1 MHPVTKTK
9 SIAIFQVP
17 NFNPIRAYKYLKSYY
32 NIMTLRA
39 RIYFFNLFTFYF
51 VLIDPHFWSCATLYG
66 KLLNILHQYICSALL
81 FLGPLFGY
89 YTANILFIVFAVA
102 GWRIYGSCFLT
113 VETNRVC
120 DDPQNTRFHNCPYQ
134 VKRLATIISGS
145 DITSDKISSSIDH
158 SVLALIVLYNLYM
171 LYRTYYK

>member
-1 MHPVTKTK
+1 MHIPSNPKN
-9 SIAIFQVP
+9 IAIFQ
-17 NFNPIRAYKYLKSYY
+17 NPIRAYKYLKSYY
-32 NIMTLRA
+32 IIMTPLA
-39 RIYFFNLFTFYF
+39 RTYFFNLFTLYF

-89 YTANILFIVFAVA
+89 YTANILLIVFAVA
-102 GWRIYGSCFLT
+102 GWRIYGRCFLT

-145 DITSDKISSSIDH
+145 DITSHNISSSIDH
-158 SVLALIVLYNLYM
+158 SVLALIILYNLYM
-171 LYRTYYK
+171 LYRTYYN